1 MSNGIQYSAT
11 VRNAKMDAIETAI
24 GVSPVLKVYDGAMPA
39 DCATARAGTVI
50 ISFSLPSDWLTNS
63 SAGVKSLSGT
73 WSGSAS
79 AVGLARYFTIFA
91 SDGTTIH
98 AQGLVSEAYLNSKAL
113 VLNQQV
119 HVGGN
124 VYKVTTAG
132 TTASTGT
139 GPTGTGTGITD
150 GTVTFAYVG
159 PAGLKLDNSSFNTG
173 QGISISAASL
183 TDGNG

>member
-1 MSNGIQYSAT
+1 MSNGIQYADF

-24 GVSPVLKVYDGAMPA
+24 GTSPFLSLYDGAMPA
-39 DCATARAGTVI
+39 NCATARAGTLFM
-50 ISFSLPSDWLTNS
+50 SAALPADWLGNAA
-63 SAGVKSLSGT
+63 AGVKSLAGT
-73 WSGSAS
+73 WSGTAT
-79 AVGLARYFTIFA
+79 APGLARYFTIYK
-91 SDGTTIH
+91 SDGTTIA
-98 AQGLVSEAYLNSKAL
+98 AQGLVSEAYLNSKTL

-119 HVGGN
+119 HVGSN

-139 GPTGTGTGITD
+139 GPTGTGTGIAD

-159 PAGLKLDNSSFNTG
+159 PAGLKLDNSSFNTS
-173 QGISISAASL
+173 QALNVSSASL